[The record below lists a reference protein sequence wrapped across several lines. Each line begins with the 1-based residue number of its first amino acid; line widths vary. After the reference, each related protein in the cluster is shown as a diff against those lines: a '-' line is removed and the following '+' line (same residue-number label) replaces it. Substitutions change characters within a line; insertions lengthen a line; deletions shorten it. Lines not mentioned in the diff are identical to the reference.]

1 MLKTLLTLLLLSV
14 VTSTSQAQVEGEQKS
29 STPTATRDAEVEEA
43 RKLTAEVEDLIE
55 RDEYDAAMPKAER
68 ALETLKRVFG
78 PEHPEVASALDN
90 LAYILFRKKNYPKAR
105 ELYGRALLIQEKA
118 GFENRGAVRLLNNVG
133 LLYHAERDRDAAER
147 FYRRALAMQEKL
159 PRWFEN
165 PKASFVILNL
175 AIVLLEKGNHDE
187 AEPLFR
193 RALKVMEE
201 ALGLESAKL
210 VPSLNYLAFILLQ
223 SGRRD
228 EALSL
233 FNRAL
238 VLVDKHRLHD
248 PVSLLVVSNLLVLYA
263 QEGDHEKTE
272 GLAQRSLAILE
283 KGSEDNY
290 SRGAGYNSL
299 AQFYGAKGDN
309 KKAELFYARAAEAL
323 EKVPEAGAFAADVLT
338 FLGRLHL
345 EQKEFAKAIEPLARA
360 SALRRIASG
369 PEHENFATSLSL
381 LAHAH
386 HEQGNYREAESLYQ
400 RALDIYLKTP
410 GELHPYTA
418 TVINNLGVI
427 SLARGD
433 CAAAVAQFERALK
446 IREQVLP
453 PGHED
458 LAATLTPLAR
468 CYKEARGLDESLR
481 VLQRSLKIY
490 ENSRGRQDP
499 LVAKTLND
507 IGLIHI
513 EKGEPGQAAPL
524 FQEALAINEKRFG
537 KEHLDLTTIIN
548 NLALAREAV
557 GDLGEAQRLYERAL
571 GIYEKSGVRTHP
583 GMATILANLSRVSAT
598 QGNINRAARLGD
610 LAANIEEHY
619 IALMLS
625 EGSESQNLSYWR
637 TLLDS
642 TERKISLHTAD
653 APNNQLAAQLALT
666 TILRRKG
673 RVLDAMTDGV
683 QALRARPAPANQNLF
698 AELSVARARL
708 AARLSESSD
717 GGDQSNDATDLARLE
732 ADYRRLEALVSGAG
746 AQVRPRPLTVR
757 AVQKLLPAGA
767 ALVEFAVYRPYDP
780 KHRLS
785 KTPTRMNR
793 YVAYVLRRRGPVA
806 GVDLGEAADIDCQLW
821 DLRAALRNPNARPYG
836 KDVATLA
843 REVDEK
849 VMRPVRRLLGGT
861 RRVFISPD
869 RLLQLTPFEALR
881 DERGRY
887 LVETHSFTYLNSGRD
902 LQRFRFGAPS
912 RQPPLI
918 IANPDFNLGG
928 RSAEPSSAGAPGP
941 GPQPPAAGRSAFTL
955 LPETEEEAR
964 QIQRLLP
971 GARINRGAEATE
983 SALKQVRGPSV
994 LHIATHGFFAATR
1007 PPNLGLTKVDGVET
1021 FKPCIRIMWFD
1032 FLPDWKNTNYLQLLS
1047 QSGIALAGANQPA
1060 GPGGEDGILTA
1071 FEAGGLD
1078 LQGTKLVVL
1087 SACETALSDVDSGN
1101 GVQGLRRALALAGA
1115 ESQVMSLWR
1124 VNDEATQD
1132 IMIEFYARLRAGA
1145 GRGEALRRAKLELLR
1160 SRNFSHPYF
1169 WAGFIQSGDWRGL
1182 GAKPN

>member
-1 MLKTLLTLLLLSV
+1 MKIILTLIFISIPLTCSAKWQVATQEPREPTSSRAAEIEEARRLSL
-14 VTSTSQAQVEGEQKS
+14 
-29 STPTATRDAEVEEA
+29 EVEE
-43 RKLTAEVEDLIE
+43 LID
-55 RDEYDAAMPKAER
+55 RDGYDEALPKAR
-68 ALETLKRVFG
+68 LALEIRERVLR
-78 PEHPEVASALDN
+78 PDHPEVASALNN

-105 ELYGRALLIQEKA
+105 ELFSRALTIQEKT
-118 GFENRGAVRLLNNVG
+118 GFENREAVRLLNNVG

-165 PKASFVILNL
+165 PKAGFVIFNL
-175 AIVLLEKGNHDE
+175 AILLLDKGDHDG

-193 RALKVMEE
+193 RALKVLEE
-201 ALGLESAKL
+201 AHGPESDKL
-210 VPSLNYLAFILLQ
+210 VASLNYLAFIRLQ
-223 SGRRD
+223 GGNRD

-238 VLVDKHRLHD
+238 GLIDKHRLHD
-248 PVSLLVVSNLLVLYA
+248 PVSLLVVGNLLFLYG
-263 QEGDHEKTE
+263 QEGDHARTE
-272 GLAQRSLAILE
+272 GLARRTLAILE
-283 KGSEDNY
+283 KDAGDNLY
-290 SRGAGYNSL
+290 ARGAAFFNV
-299 AQFYGAKGDN
+299 AQFYMGKGDRKN
-309 KKAELFYARAAEAL
+309 AELFYGRAGDAL
-323 EKVPEAGAFAADVLT
+323 EKVPEQAAFAADVLT
-338 FLGRLHL
+338 ILGKLHVEQSELDKAKGPL
-345 EQKEFAKAIEPLARA
+345 ERA
-360 SALRRIASG
+360 LALRQKVSLQG
-369 PEHENFATSLSL
+369 QESLATNLSL
-381 LAHAH
+381 LAHVH
-386 HEQGNYREAESLYQ
+386 HEHGNYREAESLYQ

-458 LAATLTPLAR
+458 LAATLTPLAW
-468 CYKEARGLDESLR
+468 CYKETRGLDESLR
-481 VLQRSLKIY
+481 ALQRSLKIY
-490 ENSRGRQDP
+490 ENSRDRRTP

-513 EKGEPGQAAPL
+513 EKGEPDQAAPL
-524 FQEALAINEKRFG
+524 FREALAINEEKLG
-537 KEHLDLTTIIN
+537 KNHLDLTTILN

-557 GDLGEAQRLYERAL
+557 GDLSDALRLYERAL

-583 GMATILANLSRVSAT
+583 ALATILGNLSRASAT
-598 QGNINRAARLGD
+598 QGNINRAVSLADR
-610 LAANIEEHY
+610 AANIEEHY
-619 IALMLS
+619 LALMLT
-625 EGSESQNLSYWR
+625 EGSERQNLSYWR

-642 TERKISLHTAD
+642 TERKISLHTAN
-653 APNNQLAAQLALT
+653 APDNRFAAQLALT

-673 RVLDAMTDGV
+673 RVLDAMTDSV
-683 QALRARPAPANQNLF
+683 QALRARQVPEGQNLF
-698 AELSVARARL
+698 TELSVARARL

-717 GGDQSNDATDLARLE
+717 GGGQGNDATDLARLE
-732 ADYRRLEALVSGAG
+732 ADYRKLEALVSGAG
-746 AQVRPRPLTVR
+746 SQARSRPLTVR

-785 KTPTRMNR
+785 KTPARMNR
-793 YVAYVLRRRGPVA
+793 YVAYVLHRRGPVA

-836 KDVATLA
+836 KDVATIA

-887 LVETHSFTYLNSGRD
+887 LVENYSFTYLNSGRD
-902 LQRFRFGAPS
+902 LQRLRAGAPN
-912 RQPPLI
+912 RQLPHI

-928 RSAEPSSAGAPGP
+928 RSAETSSAGATGS
-941 GPQPPAAGRSAFTL
+941 GPQLPATGRLTFTL
-955 LPETEEEAR
+955 LPETEEEAN
-964 QIQRLLP
+964 QIQQLLP
-971 GARINRGAEATE
+971 GALVIKGAEATE

-1060 GPGGEDGILTA
+1060 GPNGEDGILTA
-1071 FEAGGLD
+1071 FEAAGLD

-1087 SACETALSDVDSGN
+1087 SACETAMGDPDSGN
-1101 GVQGLRRALALAGA
+1101 GVLGLRRALAIAGSQ
-1115 ESQVMSLWR
+1115 SQVISLWR
-1124 VNDEATQD
+1124 VNEEATRD
-1132 IMIEFYARLRAGA
+1132 LMINFYARMRA
-1145 GRGEALRRAKLELLR
+1145 GRGRADALRDAKLNLLR
-1160 SRNFSHPYF
+1160 SHNFGHPYF
-1169 WAGFIQSGDWRGL
+1169 WASFIQSGDWRNLRGR
-1182 GAKPN
+1182 